1 MKYLLIQFKT
11 INMEKFLIITS
22 REYLNKIT
30 NKTFILSTLFT
41 PLILVG
47 LIFLIG
53 WFASVNN
60 DQVSNVSVVDN
71 SGFIFD
77 KLESTESIKYIELED
92 FGLEEAKLISKT
104 KSDFGLLFIENLESP
119 KEIAETI
126 TFYSEDA
133 PSLTVIGNIEN
144 QLENILTNKNY
155 KINNIDINKINDNKV
170 YVSLYQ
176 ETFQGKKTTKADSF
190 IGLFFGMFLAFL
202 LYMLI
207 FAYGGMI
214 MASVI
219 EEKSSRII
227 EVIVSSVK
235 PFYLISGKIVGTS
248 LAGITQFIVW
258 GVLFYGFSFFM
269 STTFGIT
276 STYDNNELMLAAES
290 NAISDAS
297 LNMLSSFF
305 NLPLA
310 NILIAFIFYFIGGY
324 FLFSSMFA
332 AIGAAVDNQTDAQQ
346 LLLPITFIVIIALYV
361 GIFTAEN
368 PDGIISVIFS
378 MIPLTSPIVMMMRIP
393 NGVPISEQ
401 IISLLILYLT
411 VILIIWIAAKIYR
424 IGILMYGKKPSYKE
438 LIKWLKY

>member
-1 MKYLLIQFKT
+1 
-11 INMEKFLIITS
+11 MEKFIIITS

-30 NKTFILSTLFT
+30 NKTFILSTLFI
-41 PLILVG
+41 PFILVG
-47 LIFLIG
+47 IGLLIG
-53 WFASVNN
+53 WFANINNEQVN
-60 DQVSNVSVVDN
+60 NVSVVDK
-71 SGFIFD
+71 SGYIFD
-77 KLESTESIKYIELED
+77 NLKSTSSINYTQLENFD
-92 FGLEEAKLISKT
+92 LEEAKLVSKT
-104 KSDFGLLFIENLESP
+104 KSDFGLLYIDNFESP
-119 KEIAETI
+119 RDIAESI
-126 TFYSEDA
+126 SFYSEDT
-133 PSLTVIGNIEN
+133 PSLTVIGNIES

-155 KINNIDINKINDNKV
+155 KIQGIDINKINSNKI

-176 ETFQGKKTTKADSF
+176 ETFQGKKTTKSDSAV
-190 IGLFFGMFLAFL
+190 GLIFGLFLAFL

-248 LAGITQFIVW
+248 LAGISQFIVW
-258 GVLFYGFSFFM
+258 AILFYGSSFLI

-276 STYDNNELMLAAES
+276 STYENNEFILTTEDS
-290 NAISDAS
+290 AISGFV
-297 LNMLSSFF
+297 LEMLSSFF
-305 NLPLA
+305 NLPLL
-310 NILIAFIFYFIGGY
+310 NIFVAFIFYFIGGY
-324 FLFSSMFA
+324 LLYSSLFA
-332 AIGAAVDNQTDAQQ
+332 AVGAAVDNQTDAQQ
-346 LLLPITFIVIIALYV
+346 FMLPITLIVIIALYV

-393 NGVPISEQ
+393 SGVPIIDQ
-401 IISLLILYLT
+401 IVSILILFLS
-411 VILIIWIAAKIYR
+411 VILIIWMAAKIYR
-424 IGILMYGKKPSYKE
+424 IGILMYGKKPTYKD